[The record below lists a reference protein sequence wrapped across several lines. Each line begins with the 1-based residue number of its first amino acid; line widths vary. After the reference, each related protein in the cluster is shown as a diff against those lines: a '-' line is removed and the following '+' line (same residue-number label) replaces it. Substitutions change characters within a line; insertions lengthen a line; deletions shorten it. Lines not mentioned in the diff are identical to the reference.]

1 MSFPQIVAFV
11 PMRHS
16 SERVRG
22 KNYRLFANK
31 PLYHYI
37 VESLLSCP
45 QITQVCIDTDSPVII
60 EEVDKIFPTV
70 KVLLRPEH
78 LRDGSIPMNDVLL
91 NSVSQVSSDFYIQTH
106 STNPLLRS
114 ETISNAIDLFLNSP
128 NHDSL
133 FTVTRLQTRLYDA
146 NGNPM
151 NHDPNILLRTQDLPP
166 VFEENS
172 NLYIFSEK
180 TLKDKNNRIGYSPLI
195 FEMDRDEA
203 WDIDEEIDFRV
214 AEFLYLN
221 REGRS

>member
-1 MSFPQIVAFV
+1 MSFPKIVAFV

-37 VESLLSCP
+37 VESLLHCP

-60 EEVDKIFPTV
+60 EEVSKIFPTV

-78 LRDGSIPMNDVLL
+78 LRDGGIPMNDVLL

-106 STNPLLRS
+106 STNPLLLP
-114 ETISNAIDLFLNSP
+114 ETISKAIDLFLNSP
-128 NHDSL
+128 GHDSL

-146 NGNPM
+146 NGNAM
-151 NHDPNILLRTQDLPP
+151 NHDPSILLRTQDLPP

-180 TLKDKNNRIGYSPLI
+180 VLKEKHNRIGQTPLL
-195 FEMDRDEA
+195 FEIDRDEA

-221 REGRS
+221 REKKL